1 MSQTETSSD
10 RIERDVVIEAPI
22 ETTWRI
28 VTEPMYVSQWF
39 CDKAE
44 IDPRP
49 GGKGFLHWDEHGTS
63 PLQVVAFEP
72 STYFAFRWVF
82 PEGEEPRH
90 GNSVLVEFTLTQVG
104 DQTHLHLVESGF
116 EATLWPAAE
125 KIKFRTEHE
134 AGWDELLGKLV
145 AYDAKS
151 QVPVRY

>member
-1 MSQTETSSD
+1 MSQTETVSD

-28 VTEPMYVSQWF
+28 VTEPKYVSQWF

-63 PLQVVAFEP
+63 PLQV
-72 STYFAFRWVF
+72 
-82 PEGEEPRH
+82 
-90 GNSVLVEFTLTQVG
+90 G
-104 DQTHLHLVESGF
+104 DSTHLHLVESGF
-116 EATLWPAAE
+116 EVTPWPAAE
-125 KIKFRTEHE
+125 KIKFRADHE

-151 QVPVRY
+151 QVPVRN